1 MRGLVELHGGTVQAQ
16 SAGTGSGS
24 TFSVRLPAVLKGST
38 PREVPKA
45 AQRANRG
52 RVLVVDDNVDA
63 AMTLAEA
70 VRLDGHD
77 VRVSHDGDAALRD
90 AASFV
95 PEVVLL
101 DIGLPGMDGYE
112 VVGRLRRL
120 PQLARTLMVALTGFG
135 QESDRVRAL
144 AAGFDE
150 HLVKPVDLDTVHGV
164 LRRRL
169 GTA

>member
-1 MRGLVELHGGTVQAQ
+1 
-16 SAGTGSGS
+16 S
-24 TFSVRLPAVLKGST
+24 TFTVRLPEASMGST
-38 PREVPKA
+38 PREVP
-45 AQRANRG
+45 RAVPRAKRG

-63 AMTLAEA
+63 ALTLAEA

-77 VRVSHDGDAALRD
+77 VRVSHDGDAALKD
-90 AASFV
+90 AAAFA

-120 PQLARTLMVALTGFG
+120 PQLERTLMVALTGFG
-135 QESDRVRAL
+135 QQSDRVRAL

-150 HLVKPVDLDTVHGV
+150 HLVKPVDLDTVHGL
-164 LRRRL
+164 LRRRP
-169 GTA
+169 GTGYAAR